1 MKKKQYITPELEIVK
16 INVCQLM
23 AGSLVGDAVSEGSL
37 DYGIDGLAR
46 EFEIEP
52 DMTWEEEDDYDF
64 EE

>member
-23 AGSLVGDAVSEGSL
+23 AGSLMGDVVTEGSL
-37 DYGIDGLAR
+37 DSGIDGLAR

-52 DMTWEEEDDYDF
+52 DMTWEDDFDYDF

>member
-1 MKKKQYITPELEIVK
+1 
-16 INVCQLM
+16 M
-23 AGSLVGDAVSEGSL
+23 AGSLMGDVVTEGSL
-37 DYGIDGLAR
+37 DSGIDGLAR